1 MSKALFPVTYSTL
14 RVDVLTT
21 DVLAHYPI
29 GPIGECRMW
38 TRGMSDVYLV
48 KTAQQQYILRV
59 SHAHW
64 RSFEDIQ
71 FEMELLEFLHQ
82 KQIPVSHPL
91 RCHDGQLVFVVHAP
105 EGDRYAT
112 LMTYAP
118 GEIPLGDFNQTQS
131 HSLGQILAKMHLTSQ
146 DFAPTVDRRPLDLAH
161 LVDQS
166 LEIILPQV
174 QNPATIAVLQSTSKQ
189 LHQEL
194 RSLPSTPPFWVVCWG
209 DPHSGNVHCT
219 SDQQMTLFDF
229 DQCGYGWRAFDVAK
243 FLQMALCSGMRY
255 SVRDAFLDG
264 YQSIQRLTEA
274 EIAALQPFTQVAHL
288 WRWAISLNYALIHE
302 YSRLDN
308 FYFLHRVEQLQMLK
322 HHDWQLLQ
330 RQAAMAV
337 AIAQPTTKCGAI

>member
-1 MSKALFPVTYSTL
+1 MSNVLFPVSYSTL

-21 DVLAHYPI
+21 DVLTHYPI
-29 GPIGECRMW
+29 GPVQECRMW

-48 KTAQQQYILRV
+48 KTTQHQYILRV

-71 FEMELLEFLHQ
+71 FEMEWLEFLHHRSL
-82 KQIPVSHPL
+82 PVAHPFKTI
-91 RCHDGQLVFVVHAP
+91 DGELVFVVNAP
-105 EGDRYAT
+105 EGPRYVT

-118 GEIPLGDFNQTQS
+118 GEVPIGDFNQTQS
-131 HSLGQILAKMHLTSQ
+131 TTLGKILAQAHITSQ
-146 DFAPTVDRRPLDLAH
+146 DFTPTVARRPLDLSH
-161 LVDQS
+161 LIDHS

-174 QNPATIAVLQSTSKQ
+174 QNPAIIAVLQATARDLRES
-189 LHQEL
+189 L
-194 RSLPSTPPFWVVCWG
+194 RSLPQTAPFWVVCWG

-264 YQSIQRLTEA
+264 YQSIQPLTAA
-274 EIAALQPFTQVAHL
+274 EIVALQPLMQVAHL
-288 WRWAISLNYALIHE
+288 WRWAISLNYALVHE
-302 YSRLDN
+302 YSRLDA
-308 FYFLHRVEQLQMLK
+308 FYFRSRVEQLKMLK
-322 HHDWQLLQ
+322 MHNWSRLQ
-330 RQAAMAV
+330 QP
-337 AIAQPTTKCGAI
+337 AIAP